1 MANWDKLKINHQHR
15 SFVKQWVLD
24 RWYLTKTFRNFEMI
38 FSPAMKKELRGCGS
52 RTRARGKFIPASW
65 RHAMNNCSKKD
76 RSAKDKF
83 LIPIDYFFEPP
94 AVKKSSISMLL
105 NDFCCCLV
113 ETRRVFDVSHMNCFS
128 FCSKLKQDEIKFS
141 RRHFFLHSSK
151 LAVLR
156 FCKCTKKTDSCYSG
170 NCDCFILPLCTSLTF
185 ALSVCES
192 EWVWECVWFS
202 TSFVRLVE
210 RCHPLSPSPSLATTL
225 SLSLYLYLQHKL
237 MVRVPSFSLYFLPD
251 RNIFCPHSIAGESQS
266 IFSAPPF
273 FWVFFSAV
281 D

>member
-1 MANWDKLKINHQHR
+1 MANRDKLKINHQHR

-24 RWYLTKTFRNFEMI
+24 RWYLTKTFGNFEMS

-65 RHAMNNCSKKD
+65 HAMNNCSKKD

-141 RRHFFLHSSK
+141 RRHFFCIAQNWLFWDFANARKRQILVTLEIVTVSFCRCAPPLH
-151 LAVLR
+151 LL
-156 FCKCTKKTDSCYSG
+156 Y
-170 NCDCFILPLCTSLTF
+170 LCVRVSE
-185 ALSVCES
+185 CES
-192 EWVWECVWFS
+192 VSDFQHLLCVW
-202 TSFVRLVE
+202 
-210 RCHPLSPSPSLATTL
+210 
-225 SLSLYLYLQHKL
+225 
-237 MVRVPSFSLYFLPD
+237 
-251 RNIFCPHSIAGESQS
+251 
-266 IFSAPPF
+266 
-273 FWVFFSAV
+273 
-281 D
+281 

>member
-1 MANWDKLKINHQHR
+1 
-15 SFVKQWVLD
+15 
-24 RWYLTKTFRNFEMI
+24 
-38 FSPAMKKELRGCGS
+38 
-52 RTRARGKFIPASW
+52 
-65 RHAMNNCSKKD
+65 MNNCSKKD

-83 LIPIDYFFEPP
+83 LIPIDFFFEPP

-141 RRHFFLHSSK
+141 RRHFFCIAQNWLFWDFANARKRQILVTLKIVTVSFCRCAPPLH
-151 LAVLR
+151 LL
-156 FCKCTKKTDSCYSG
+156 Y
-170 NCDCFILPLCTSLTF
+170 LCVRVSE
-185 ALSVCES
+185 CES

-273 FWVFFSAV
+273 FLVFFQLLINITIEFFLAR

>member
-1 MANWDKLKINHQHR
+1 MEVEPEQGGSLSRHRDMRWTTAPKKIDQLRTNFWSRSTSFLNHLR
-15 SFVKQWVLD
+15 S
-24 RWYLTKTFRNFEMI
+24 
-38 FSPAMKKELRGCGS
+38 
-52 RTRARGKFIPASW
+52 
-65 RHAMNNCSKKD
+65 
-76 RSAKDKF
+76 
-83 LIPIDYFFEPP
+83 
-94 AVKKSSISMLL
+94 KKSSISMLL
-105 NDFCCCLV
+105 NDFCFCLV
-113 ETRRVFDVSHMNCFS
+113 DTRRVFDVSHMNCFS
-128 FCSKLKQDEIKFS
+128 FWSKLKQDEIKFS

-202 TSFVRLVE
+202 TSFLRLVE

-273 FWVFFSAV
+273 FLVFFQLLINIPIEFFLAR